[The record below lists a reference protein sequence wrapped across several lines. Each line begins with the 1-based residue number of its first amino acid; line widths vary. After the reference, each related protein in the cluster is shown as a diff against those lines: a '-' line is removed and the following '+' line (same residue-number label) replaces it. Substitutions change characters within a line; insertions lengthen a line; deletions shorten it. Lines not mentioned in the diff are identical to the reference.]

1 MGMTRDCAQDGPFDN
16 AGMRSTLPRTP
27 MHAAPGRPARALALL
42 LCLACGL
49 VQAQS
54 RRDPLPA
61 DVQRALADAQVP
73 EEALVGLVMPLH
85 GGRRWERDADRPVQ
99 PGSTMKLVTS
109 AVALDVLGPNL
120 RGRTDVL
127 RAGPLEGDVLQGD
140 LVLKGGADAQ
150 LDFNALLALLYEVR
164 ERGIREVTG
173 NVLLD
178 RSVFSPARLD
188 KGLSPF
194 DEAPE
199 WPYNVIPDAL
209 NLGGS
214 LMGLEIRADGQSVT
228 ARTMPHLEGIELT
241 TAFELVD
248 GRCNGWSSG
257 WQPALVQDD
266 GQRVWVELRGSFP
279 RNCIARTALQLVDR
293 DRLAELMVRTLWARL
308 GGTLRGQVR
317 EGVAPADA
325 TPVARR
331 HAAPWGE
338 LLRPL
343 NKQSDIALTRLLYLQ
358 LGVGGGQ
365 RRLPDGRPAPAT
377 AAPSD
382 GPMALTTAERAEREV
397 RQWMGERG
405 IPVQGLVVDNGSG
418 LSRAERLT
426 ARQLTLL
433 LQHAL
438 TGPHAADLLMSLP
451 TAGVEGT
458 MRGRL
463 KDGPAY
469 GQARLKTG
477 TLRNVVALAG
487 VVPDAHR
494 RPWVF
499 VAIVN
504 HDNASRARP
513 ALDALVAAVA
523 AGQLGTAP
531 AFGARRAVQPSS
543 R

>member
-1 MGMTRDCAQDGPFDN
+1 
-16 AGMRSTLPRTP
+16 

-228 ARTMPHLEGIELT
+228 ARTMPH
-241 TAFELVD
+241 
-248 GRCNGWSSG
+248 
-257 WQPALVQDD
+257 
-266 GQRVWVELRGSFP
+266 
-279 RNCIARTALQLVDR
+279 
-293 DRLAELMVRTLWARL
+293 
-308 GGTLRGQVR
+308 
-317 EGVAPADA
+317 
-325 TPVARR
+325 
-331 HAAPWGE
+331 
-338 LLRPL
+338 
-343 NKQSDIALTRLLYLQ
+343 
-358 LGVGGGQ
+358 
-365 RRLPDGRPAPAT
+365 
-377 AAPSD
+377 
-382 GPMALTTAERAEREV
+382 
-397 RQWMGERG
+397 
-405 IPVQGLVVDNGSG
+405 
-418 LSRAERLT
+418 
-426 ARQLTLL
+426 
-433 LQHAL
+433 
-438 TGPHAADLLMSLP
+438 
-451 TAGVEGT
+451 
-458 MRGRL
+458 
-463 KDGPAY
+463 
-469 GQARLKTG
+469 
-477 TLRNVVALAG
+477 
-487 VVPDAHR
+487 
-494 RPWVF
+494 
-499 VAIVN
+499 
-504 HDNASRARP
+504 
-513 ALDALVAAVA
+513 
-523 AGQLGTAP
+523 
-531 AFGARRAVQPSS
+531 
-543 R
+543 